1 MVTRCA
7 NVMLQFL
14 VRCSALPPS
23 TQLYHAFFST
33 STSVSSSGATSSL
46 DPHFLVEYLM
56 DTCGFSVDDTSKVSK
71 LLPRIE
77 SSEKPNVVLGFF
89 ISQGLDEHASP
100 QIEDLGKFIWIE
112 GDRPQESPEEWM
124 VFSNNIENVV
134 RPNMNFLRDE
144 CGIPED
150 RVPLVIKNHPG
161 FIMRNLD
168 ALRALVD
175 RADKIGIPR
184 GSGMLLWNP
193 FFQETSNF
201 FTEFHR
207 DIAEKDGIFYQGGWD
222 CTFRQCLSPVAF
234 RIKFGKEGFAI
245 WSSRCIRDELTWS
258 AVAMLH
264 IHSLVRGHALLPS
277 IQFRRLFFSTGASA
291 TSSVA
296 TASPDPNFLVE
307 YLMNACGF
315 SADDASKVSKSF
327 PRFRSA
333 EKADAVLGFLRSQ
346 GIDGANLRKIIS
358 WKPGFLCRDV
368 ENSLAPKFKILRDM
382 GLSESD
388 IANAVLRH
396 PILLYL
402 DAQNALLPRLKVW
415 ESLFGSREILLR
427 NLQSYNRFM
436 STSIENVVRPNLN
449 FLRDECGIPEDRVS
463 RVIKR
468 HPGFIVQNPE
478 SLRALV
484 DRAEGIGIPRESKM
498 FLWILD
504 VLHGVSREKFEVQVK
519 LLHSFGWSNSDFTAA
534 FKKRPAFLWHST
546 EVLQRKMEF
555 FIKDV
560 EIKPS
565 EIANHPIVL
574 AFSLEKRL
582 IPRFQL
588 MKILKSEG
596 LWTSNI
602 KLHNF
607 FSSPD
612 PKFLQSFVLPYKDKL
627 PELAEVKGNNP
638 NCKFI

>member
-1 MVTRCA
+1 
-7 NVMLQFL
+7 
-14 VRCSALPPS
+14 
-23 TQLYHAFFST
+23 
-33 STSVSSSGATSSL
+33 
-46 DPHFLVEYLM
+46 
-56 DTCGFSVDDTSKVSK
+56 
-71 LLPRIE
+71 
-77 SSEKPNVVLGFF
+77 
-89 ISQGLDEHASP
+89 
-100 QIEDLGKFIWIE
+100 
-112 GDRPQESPEEWM
+112 
-124 VFSNNIENVV
+124 
-134 RPNMNFLRDE
+134 
-144 CGIPED
+144 
-150 RVPLVIKNHPG
+150 
-161 FIMRNLD
+161 
-168 ALRALVD
+168 
-175 RADKIGIPR
+175 
-184 GSGMLLWNP
+184 
-193 FFQETSNF
+193 
-201 FTEFHR
+201 
-207 DIAEKDGIFYQGGWD
+207 
-222 CTFRQCLSPVAF
+222 
-234 RIKFGKEGFAI
+234 
-245 WSSRCIRDELTWS
+245 
-258 AVAMLH
+258 MLH
-264 IHSLVRGHALLPS
+264 IHSLLRGHALLPS
-277 IQFRRLFFSTGASA
+277 IQLRRLFFSTGASA

-358 WKPGFLCRDV
+358 SKPGFLCRDV

-396 PILLYL
+396 PVILSLNV
-402 DAQNALLPRLKVW
+402 QNTLLPRLKVW
-415 ESLFGSREILLR
+415 ESLFGSREILFRQLR
-427 NLQSYNRFM
+427 SCNRFM
-436 STSIENVVRPNLN
+436 STSIKNVVRPNLN

-627 PELAEVKGNNP
+627 PELAELKGNNP